1 MEYQHK
7 HEATELAAQAASA
20 GQRETWMSAAQQE
33 QFRCICNLI
42 DTIKSGRDF
51 YRVMSRINSGEFDL
65 DVINAAREFKQCFN
79 SAQYEPEAPSAGTLV
94 AVAADMMERDGAAA
108 GI

>member
-1 MEYQHK
+1 
-7 HEATELAAQAASA
+7 
-20 GQRETWMSAAQQE
+20 MSAAQQE

-51 YRVMSRINSGEFDL
+51 YRVMSRINSGELDL